1 MVKKRNKQQDLLNS
15 LLVIIIIALC
25 NVVSSFVH
33 TRFDLT
39 EEKRYTLSEKTQ
51 EMLKELDDVVYFR
64 IYLEGDFP
72 AGFDRLRSATKEMLD
87 EFRAYSGNN
96 IEYEFINPSESAGS
110 RQEQNAVYK
119 QLYEKGLE
127 PTFLEVKDQSE
138 SSQQII
144 FPGAIATYKGHEMAV
159 QLFRNQVG
167 QSPDVV
173 LNNSVEGLEYELAN
187 TIRKLEAG
195 LRPRVAFIQGQH
207 ELDTLQTA
215 DFRQALKEYYDVE
228 DFNLDGKLANVT
240 DIRKYKAVIVAKPDS
255 AFTEPQKFILDQFVM
270 NGGKILWMV
279 DNVYASMDS
288 LRSSSMTYGL
298 QVKLNLQDLLFKY
311 GARINGDLV
320 QDLKCGAVPLYVN
333 NQWKPFPWLFFP
345 LVTEGSSHPIVK
357 NMNAVRCEFVSSVD
371 TIKTDPSIKKTIL
384 LSTSKYANALVAPV
398 RIDLRMAS
406 RPPTQKQ
413 FKRSDVPVAVL
424 LEGEFESN
432 WNNQL
437 RPKMIDSI
445 RYYQQ
450 NSRMQQLVSELAPE
464 DTARMWKMI
473 LHTGPAFLLDSIRA
487 FRYSDKS
494 KNAYEDFERDIRDT
508 SKLFRFSG
516 RSKPTR
522 MIVIGD
528 GDICKNAMNHGQ
540 PLPLGFDQYTQ
551 QTYGNKNFLLNA
563 MNYLCDESGMLSLRT
578 REFVLRVLDKEK
590 VEQEKTTWQI
600 VNTALPIAMILLFG
614 ILRFYIRRR
623 KYSS

>member
-1 MVKKRNKQQDLLNS
+1 MVKKRNKQQDLMNS

-96 IEYEFINPSESAGS
+96 IEYEFITPSESAGG

-195 LRPRVAFIQGQH
+195 LRPRVAFIQGKH
-207 ELDTLQTA
+207 ELDNLQTA

-255 AFTEPQKFILDQFVM
+255 A
-270 NGGKILWMV
+270 
-279 DNVYASMDS
+279 
-288 LRSSSMTYGL
+288 
-298 QVKLNLQDLLFKY
+298 
-311 GARINGDLV
+311 
-320 QDLKCGAVPLYVN
+320 
-333 NQWKPFPWLFFP
+333 
-345 LVTEGSSHPIVK
+345 
-357 NMNAVRCEFVSSVD
+357 
-371 TIKTDPSIKKTIL
+371 
-384 LSTSKYANALVAPV
+384 
-398 RIDLRMAS
+398 
-406 RPPTQKQ
+406 
-413 FKRSDVPVAVL
+413 
-424 LEGEFESN
+424 
-432 WNNQL
+432 
-437 RPKMIDSI
+437 
-445 RYYQQ
+445 
-450 NSRMQQLVSELAPE
+450 
-464 DTARMWKMI
+464 
-473 LHTGPAFLLDSIRA
+473 
-487 FRYSDKS
+487 
-494 KNAYEDFERDIRDT
+494 
-508 SKLFRFSG
+508 
-516 RSKPTR
+516 
-522 MIVIGD
+522 
-528 GDICKNAMNHGQ
+528 
-540 PLPLGFDQYTQ
+540 
-551 QTYGNKNFLLNA
+551 
-563 MNYLCDESGMLSLRT
+563 
-578 REFVLRVLDKEK
+578 
-590 VEQEKTTWQI
+590 
-600 VNTALPIAMILLFG
+600 
-614 ILRFYIRRR
+614 
-623 KYSS
+623 

>member
-1 MVKKRNKQQDLLNS
+1 
-15 LLVIIIIALC
+15 
-25 NVVSSFVH
+25 
-33 TRFDLT
+33 
-39 EEKRYTLSEKTQ
+39 
-51 EMLKELDDVVYFR
+51 
-64 IYLEGDFP
+64 
-72 AGFDRLRSATKEMLD
+72 
-87 EFRAYSGNN
+87 
-96 IEYEFINPSESAGS
+96 
-110 RQEQNAVYK
+110 
-119 QLYEKGLE
+119 
-127 PTFLEVKDQSE
+127 
-138 SSQQII
+138 
-144 FPGAIATYKGHEMAV
+144 
-159 QLFRNQVG
+159 
-167 QSPDVV
+167 
-173 LNNSVEGLEYELAN
+173 
-187 TIRKLEAG
+187 
-195 LRPRVAFIQGQH
+195 
-207 ELDTLQTA
+207 
-215 DFRQALKEYYDVE
+215 
-228 DFNLDGKLANVT
+228 
-240 DIRKYKAVIVAKPDS
+240 
-255 AFTEPQKFILDQFVM
+255 
-270 NGGKILWMV
+270 
-279 DNVYASMDS
+279 
-288 LRSSSMTYGL
+288 
-298 QVKLNLQDLLFKY
+298 
-311 GARINGDLV
+311 INGDLV